1 MWSNGEVG
9 WKGLYL
15 DVKRWMNADGKFSE
29 RVMSLVKRR
38 GSGRGRLDE
47 GDKGWQDAFCAAFF
61 KHNGNKEKAR
71 VESGCPYSL
80 RRINEMLEPANSAYD
95 KEFADKVLE
104 QKLRFTADFE
114 EMAFSL
120 RDPEAYVDTNAS
132 KIAMNKSVVATRI
145 LEKVSKQTWGREVN
159 FKGSMT
165 HTHQLEG
172 RYRTREELLA
182 GLVEEKKKFELNRSA
197 QVLELAANNPVQEK
211 PEEDAIEAEV
221 VEDVSP

>member
-1 MWSNGEVG
+1 MWSNEEVG

-15 DVKRWMNADGKFSE
+15 DVKRWMDADGKFSE

-47 GDKGWQDAFCAAFF
+47 GDKGWQDAFCEAFF

-95 KEFADKVLE
+95 KDFAEKVLE
-104 QKLRFTADFE
+104 QQLRFTADFE

-145 LEKVSKQTWGREVN
+145 LEKVSKATWGREVN
-159 FKGSMT
+159 FKGSVQ
-165 HTHQLEG
+165 HLHQLES
-172 RYRTREELLA
+172 RYRNPNEMIA
-182 GLVEEKKKFELNRSA
+182 
-197 QVLELAANNPVQEK
+197 ELADSYRQFQQEK
-211 PEEDAIEAEV
+211 MKQIAPGAPQEEAIDAEV
-221 VEDVSP
+221 VDETPDES